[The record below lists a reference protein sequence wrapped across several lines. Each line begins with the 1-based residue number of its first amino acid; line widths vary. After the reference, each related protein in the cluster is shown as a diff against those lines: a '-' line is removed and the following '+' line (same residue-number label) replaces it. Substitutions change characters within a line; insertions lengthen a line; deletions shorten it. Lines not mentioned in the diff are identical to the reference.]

1 MAEVTASLRVRRRRY
16 AALIGQLV
24 GWGGL
29 IAFGLIIAAQLVFFV
44 VHATHLLTY
53 PYPLDYGEGPLLTQV
68 QLLRS
73 GVPIWNLY
81 ADPAQPPYAVVN
93 YPPVYHLPASI
104 GGVGGH
110 GGNHG
115 GGHGG
120 AALQVGRVISLVSAL
135 GILVALWMLLRE
147 PGTKNQEPSVVGR
160 FSVLGSR
167 FLTVLAF
174 LALPIVREWS
184 VVMRVDMLGVCLGL
198 WGLVIVQQYADRRAV
213 LWATPLLLLSLY
225 VKPSLIAAPA
235 ATCVWLLLR
244 DWRRALL
251 LTTALGI
258 SGGLVF
264 ALLQFASGGW
274 FSVHVLT
281 ANVNEWQ
288 ETLARQFWDDQMA
301 IHWPLL
307 GAAFVALFV
316 TVIADEPNARR
327 QRLHFIIL
335 PLLYALFGAITAIG
349 VGKVGAYTNYFLEF
363 YAGLIWLAAGAF
375 VTGVRGQGSGVRGQG
390 VGGWGLGAGGWDQGS
405 EAVGQMTDDGR
416 RTTGD
421 GQPVAG
427 NRQRTTG
434 NGRRT
439 NLLIIGGQWAVVV
452 LVIAAL
458 LRYYPTWSENHLKLA
473 GIIEGENPARI
484 VFGGYSVWDDLQRER
499 DILDTLSRVNGALV
513 NEVQAVGE
521 PIFTDVPGVAAQ
533 AGQLSRLQAFEH
545 RQLYDVGEWDQRG
558 LLLDL
563 ANGRVPLIVLDYLGN
578 WMTPEMIELI
588 QRRYA
593 QDGSRGTYDLYRP
606 IDPGPRAPL
615 DVSFPNG
622 ARLTGFHLAPSPGR
636 SAYHAGELVSLTLV
650 WRQTTNDERR
660 TTTDGRRRADDDRP
674 PTTDHRRPTTDD
686 RPPTTDEVVLQIQN
700 AEGQALVE
708 SVRPLLYDAL
718 PPEDWPVGQD
728 VQHMQP
734 IQAPPDLLPGAYEL
748 AVTLR
753 ADGRDL
759 APPQT
764 IGQMTVVE
772 QAGRIVGEQGYYAPA
787 PLFAEWERLGGYE
800 GLGDALTPATP
811 FRGFVGQCFVR
822 GCLRL
827 VGEQVERLP
836 LGELIRLGDVGLRP
850 APDEGE
856 SMPFPETGLTL
867 SGAFLD
873 AWRERGGEEMLGP
886 PISGRLVRGKT
897 IVQYTRYA
905 RLEQPI
911 DGENVRLARLG
922 EEFLRLPGGV
932 RYRWP

>member
-1 MAEVTASLRVRRRRY
+1 
-16 AALIGQLV
+16 
-24 GWGGL
+24 
-29 IAFGLIIAAQLVFFV
+29 
-44 VHATHLLTY
+44 
-53 PYPLDYGEGPLLTQV
+53 
-68 QLLRS
+68 
-73 GVPIWNLY
+73 
-81 ADPAQPPYAVVN
+81 
-93 YPPVYHLPASI
+93 
-104 GGVGGH
+104 
-110 GGNHG
+110 
-115 GGHGG
+115 
-120 AALQVGRVISLVSAL
+120 
-135 GILVALWMLLRE
+135 
-147 PGTKNQEPSVVGR
+147 
-160 FSVLGSR
+160 
-167 FLTVLAF
+167 
-174 LALPIVREWS
+174 
-184 VVMRVDMLGVCLGL
+184 
-198 WGLVIVQQYADRRAV
+198 
-213 LWATPLLLLSLY
+213 
-225 VKPSLIAAPA
+225 
-235 ATCVWLLLR
+235 
-244 DWRRALL
+244 
-251 LTTALGI
+251 
-258 SGGLVF
+258 
-264 ALLQFASGGW
+264 
-274 FSVHVLT
+274 
-281 ANVNEWQ
+281 
-288 ETLARQFWDDQMA
+288 
-301 IHWPLL
+301 
-307 GAAFVALFV
+307 
-316 TVIADEPNARR
+316 
-327 QRLHFIIL
+327 
-335 PLLYALFGAITAIG
+335 
-349 VGKVGAYTNYFLEF
+349 
-363 YAGLIWLAAGAF
+363 
-375 VTGVRGQGSGVRGQG
+375 
-390 VGGWGLGAGGWDQGS
+390 
-405 EAVGQMTDDGR
+405 
-416 RTTGD
+416 
-421 GQPVAG
+421 
-427 NRQRTTG
+427 
-434 NGRRT
+434 
-439 NLLIIGGQWAVVV
+439 VVV

-473 GIIEGENPARI
+473 GIIEGENPARV

-499 DILDTLSRVNGALV
+499 DILDTLGRVNGALV

-545 RQLYDVGEWDQRG
+545 RQLYDVGEWDQRR

-578 WMTPEMIELI
+578 WMTPEMVELI

-606 IDPGPRAPL
+606 IDPGPRTPL

-622 ARLTGFHLAPSPGR
+622 ARLTGFHLAPSTGR

-650 WRQTTNDERR
+650 WRQTTND
-660 TTTDGRRRADDDRP
+660 GRRRADDG
-674 PTTDHRRPTTDD
+674 RRTTDD
-686 RPPTTDEVVLQIQN
+686 GRRTTDNEVVLQIQN

-734 IQAPPDLLPGAYEL
+734 IQLSLDLPPGAYDL

-811 FRGFVGQCFVR
+811 FPGFVGQCFVR

-827 VGEQVERLP
+827 VGEQVERVP

-856 SMPFPETGLTL
+856 SMQFPKTGLTL

-873 AWRERGGEEMLGP
+873 AWRERGGEEILGT

-911 DGENVRLARLG
+911 DSENIRLARLG